1 METTKEPLGIRTVL
15 AQKSSHQER
24 SSPGSRG
31 VDRRWGMGAFVAEA
45 PSLLLRHFF
54 GPAKRG
60 FAVAA
65 PVASRFNSR
74 LAQDARGDARRR
86 KIGNS
91 PAARPRPRVVSA
103 GCRRWCV
110 FVTNEGS
117 STTQSPGPGAMPTV
131 TRRRRRRRYA
141 ARDPSS

>member
-1 METTKEPLGIRTVL
+1 
-15 AQKSSHQER
+15 
-24 SSPGSRG
+24 
-31 VDRRWGMGAFVAEA
+31 MGAFVAEA

-86 KIGNS
+86 KRETS
-91 PAARPRPRVVSA
+91 PEARPRP
-103 GCRRWCV
+103 
-110 FVTNEGS
+110 
-117 STTQSPGPGAMPTV
+117 GPGGREMISINHHVVIAT
-131 TRRRRRRRYA
+131 YG
-141 ARDPSS
+141 DQGCLG